1 METAN
6 RIIENGRKNKYKEIF
21 DLLDEDKDNMIS
33 YNTINT
39 ANLNLKTLKIINPII
54 NQIIEQK
61 AQMITF
67 REFYDICNN
76 YL

>member
-1 METAN
+1 MKE
-6 RIIENGRKNKYKEIF
+6 KKKYKEIF

-39 ANLNLKTLKIINPII
+39 ANLNFKTLKIINPII

>member
-1 METAN
+1 
-6 RIIENGRKNKYKEIF
+6 
-21 DLLDEDKDNMIS
+21 LLDEDKDNMIS